1 MGGSDTSPLGGFD
14 TSPLGGFY
22 TSPFGGFYILLL
34 EGFYILLFGGF
45 LYSPFW
51 RVFMVDVNV
60 SVGHRCHGYVYIW
73 LYVDM
78 QISRDL
84 DVFRSI
90 LRLY

>member
-1 MGGSDTSPLGGFD
+1 MFS
-14 TSPLGGFY
+14 
-22 TSPFGGFYILLL
+22 
-34 EGFYILLFGGF
+34 
-45 LYSPFW
+45 FW
-51 RVFMVDVNV
+51 RVFILLYVLLVDVNV
-60 SVGHRCHGYVYIW
+60 SVGHGVMVIYIW